1 MEYTK
6 RIEELSA
13 IFLPGREIQLD
24 ASKTVIRF
32 CKFSSTNAKGDIL
45 ISEDVLSD
53 RIAENEDFWYPVI
66 MPKGHNRSNKVILM
80 MHGLNERNWK
90 KYLPWAEYM
99 CEQTGKAVVLFPI
112 AFHINRSPAAWSD
125 PRRLMHL
132 FESRK
137 SLVGN
142 DRSLSLANVAL
153 SERITR
159 NPLRFLN
166 SGKQTLDDLIIL
178 LEGIKQGKHPLFQE
192 NASLDV
198 FAYSIGAFLSQIAFL
213 SNPHQLFSDSKLF
226 MFCGGSVFSSMF
238 GESRSIMDKTAFDR
252 LLNYYKFEFKIPEEV
267 SSEQVQSLSA
277 FESML
282 SQEKNE
288 LNRTGFFQKAIDR
301 ISGISLKNDIVIP
314 YEGVKKALGEELA
327 RQRVKLLDF
336 SYAYTH
342 ENPFPV
348 LGGSA
353 KTDVDRSFLQVF
365 QSAAGFLA

>member
-6 RIEELSA
+6 RFEELSA
-13 IFLPGREIQLD
+13 VFVPGKEIYLE

-32 CKFSSTNAKGDIL
+32 CTFSSRNEQSNLLVSG
-45 ISEDVLSD
+45 DVLSD
-53 RIAENEDFWYPVI
+53 RVAENEDFWYPVV
-66 MPKGHNRSNKVILM
+66 MPARQQKADKLLLM

-99 CEQTGKAVVLFPI
+99 CAQTGKAVVLFPI

-125 PRRLMHL
+125 PRSLMQL
-132 FESRK
+132 FEFRK
-137 SLVGN
+137 LQVGN

-166 SGKQTLDDLIIL
+166 SGKQTMEDLIRL
-178 LEGIKQGKHPLFQE
+178 TENIKQGLHPLFSA
-192 NASLDV
+192 NASVDI
-198 FAYSIGAFLSQIAFL
+198 FAYSIGAFLSQIVLL
-213 SNPHQLFSDSKLF
+213 SNPRQLFSDSKLF

-238 GESRSIMDKTAFDR
+238 GESRSIMDKTAFSR
-252 LLNYYKFEFKIPEEV
+252 LLDYYRYEFNVPANLSAGQEE
-267 SSEQVQSLSA
+267 SLSA

-282 SQEKNE
+282 SEEKNE
-288 LNRTGFFQKAIDR
+288 TARTGFFRKAIDR

-314 YEGVKKALGEELA
+314 YEGVKKALGEEIA

-336 SYAYTH
+336 SFSYTH

-348 LGGSA
+348 LKSSS
-353 KTDVDRSFLQVF
+353 KNEVDKSFLQVF
-365 QSAAGFLA
+365 NTAAAFLA